1 MTCSELEQFLYPYLD
16 GEFEADETMN
26 LERHLAS
33 CSACATK
40 VHAEK
45 QFLAALRVS
54 TQGLSTQPPAPEALR
69 ARLKGGFDET
79 HRRDNLRRMVR
90 VSAAAAVLVM
100 VGTTAYL
107 VIRPMQRQRYVED
120 AALRHA
126 RRYPLEIK
134 PASQQQPGQLPSQL
148 PSQLIEAWFGGKLDH
163 KVALPRFANATPA
176 GARLLNVQEKQ
187 AAYISYDTAGEGST
201 AAPGRIGLFVYDD
214 KAGDADFPEGANP
227 QVGTSHGYNVVSWR
241 EGDVV
246 YQLVTDLDE
255 KDIRRMLTGDG
266 LPRRT
271 PGQQLPVVPVAP
283 ASLQQ

>member
-16 GEFEADETMN
+16 GEFEADEAVN

-33 CSACATK
+33 CPACATK

-54 TQGLSTQPPAPEALR
+54 TQGLGTVPPAPEALR
-69 ARLKGGFDET
+69 ARLKGGFNET
-79 HRRDNLRRMVR
+79 HRRDTLRRLGR

-100 VGTTAYL
+100 VGASAYL
-107 VIRPMQRQRYVED
+107 IVRPIQRQRYIED

-134 PASQQQPGQLPSQL
+134 PASQQQ
-148 PSQLIEAWFGGKLDH
+148 IEAWFGGKLDH
-163 KVALPRFANATPA
+163 RVALPQFANARPA

-187 AAYISYDTAGEGST
+187 AAYISYDTASPEGT
-201 AAPGRIGLFVYDD
+201 ATGPGRIGLFVYDD
-214 KAGDADFPEGANP
+214 KAGDADFPEGGNP
-227 QVGTSHGYNVVSWR
+227 QMGTSHGYNVVSWR

-255 KDIRRMLTGDG
+255 KDIRRMLTRDG
-266 LPRRT
+266 TPRRA
-271 PGQQLPVVPVAP
+271 PSRQLPTVEVAP